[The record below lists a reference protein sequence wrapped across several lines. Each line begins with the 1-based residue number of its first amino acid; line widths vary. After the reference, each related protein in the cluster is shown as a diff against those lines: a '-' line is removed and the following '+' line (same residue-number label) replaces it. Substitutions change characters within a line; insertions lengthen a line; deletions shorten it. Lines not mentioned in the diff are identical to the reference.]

1 MPDGEPP
8 FGQDRPRQRRMGQ
21 AVFRQL
27 QVSGMYTAQGKIRQ
41 RDLLEEYLPL
51 VRRQALNL
59 QTRLPPCVE
68 LDDLI
73 QAGTIGLLD
82 ALSRYDAAQGASFAT
97 FASQRVRGAML
108 DELRSRDWVPRS
120 VRRNARALEDALR
133 QLEQRLG
140 RPAEEREIAA
150 AMGLE
155 LADYRQLLLDS
166 NGSQLLAIDEL
177 GEDEVDAMSVGH
189 YASPFAELAEGRD
202 MERLV
207 KAIEALPEREKLVL
221 GLYYQEDL
229 NLKEIGAV
237 LGVSESRVCQ
247 LHSQAV
253 ARLRK
258 GLAG

>member
-1 MPDGEPP
+1 
-8 FGQDRPRQRRMGQ
+8 
-21 AVFRQL
+21 
-27 QVSGMYTAQGKIRQ
+27 MYTAQGKIRQ
-41 RDLLEEYLPL
+41 RDLLEQYLPL

-59 QTRLPPCVE
+59 QTRLPASVE

-120 VRRNARALEDALR
+120 VRRNARALEDTLR
-133 QLEQRLG
+133 HLEQRLG

-150 AMGLE
+150 AMGLD
-155 LADYRQLLLDS
+155 LAEYRQLLLDS
-166 NGSQLLAIDEL
+166 NGSQLVAIDEL
-177 GEDEVDAMSVGH
+177 GEDEVDAMSAGH

-253 ARLRK
+253 ARLRN
-258 GLAG
+258 GLAE